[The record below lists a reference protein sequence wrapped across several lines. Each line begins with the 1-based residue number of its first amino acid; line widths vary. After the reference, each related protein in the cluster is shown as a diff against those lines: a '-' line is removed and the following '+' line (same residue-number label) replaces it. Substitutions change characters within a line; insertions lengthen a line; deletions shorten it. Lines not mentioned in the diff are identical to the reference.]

1 MSSPGP
7 DDSHRPD
14 RLQRLDALAELL
26 PTIAAT
32 LDIREVFNRV
42 SEVTRRVLPHDAMGL
57 ALLDEDGVHA
67 RIYAVSSAVD
77 FERPETVRIDD
88 GERRLLGRA
97 DAFEV
102 VEDISSDPVWRSRP
116 PGQAGLR
123 SLLRVPIAAGEG
135 FTGGISFFAR
145 SAGAFS
151 AADVPVARRVAD
163 YVALALSHQRLAEE
177 AARTAEA
184 RERAQR
190 LERRVDALTQ
200 ELAALSSQEHRIVGR
215 SPVWTAVI
223 AEATRVARTET
234 TVLLTGESGTGKEL
248 VARLI
253 HRESARARGPLA
265 AISCAALPEPL
276 LESELFGAERGAY
289 TGAVQSRA
297 GRLEQAAGGT
307 LFLDEVGEMSPAVQ
321 AKLLR
326 VLQERE
332 FQRLGGSRTLRAD
345 VRVIC
350 ATNRDLRQLVAQG
363 LFREDLFYRVNVFE
377 VKLPPLRERADDI
390 LRLTAMFLEDAA
402 RQLGRPVSG
411 LSADARPALL
421 GYHWPG
427 NVRELRN
434 VIERAAI
441 LADGGLVTRAQL
453 NLPEVLV
460 SLGMATLVQP
470 TPHSFGHSTE
480 SVRSGLSDQAPAT
493 LAGPAP
499 AAVRDLATLERE
511 AIEHALVACRYNKA
525 AVARRLGLTRTQ
537 LYVRLR
543 RHGLSWDRA

>member
-1 MSSPGP
+1 MTSSDPP
-7 DDSHRPD
+7 DQPAIDL
-14 RLQRLDALAELL
+14 LQRLDALAELL
-26 PTIAAT
+26 PTIAAA

-67 RIYAVSSAVD
+67 RIYAVSSDVD
-77 FERPETVRIDD
+77 FERPDTVRISDA
-88 GERRLLGRA
+88 ERQLLSDP

-102 VEDISSDPVWRSRP
+102 VDDIAWDPLWQSRP
-116 PGQAGLR
+116 PVEIGLR
-123 SLLRVPIAAGEG
+123 GMLRVPIPEGAGLI
-135 FTGGISFFAR
+135 GGISFFAR
-145 SAGAFS
+145 APAAFS
-151 AADVPVARRVAD
+151 TDDVPVARRVAG
-163 YVALALSHQRLAEE
+163 YVALALSHQRLAEQ
-177 AARTAEA
+177 AARAAEA

-200 ELAALSSQEHRIVGR
+200 ELAALSATDHRVVGR
-215 SPVWTAVI
+215 SPSWTAVI
-223 AEATRVARTET
+223 AQATRVAHTET

-253 HRESARARGPLA
+253 HRESGRARGPFL

-276 LESELFGAERGAY
+276 LESELFGAERGAF
-289 TGAVQSRA
+289 TGAVQARA

-307 LFLDEVGEMSPAVQ
+307 LLLDEVGEMSLPVQ

-332 FQRLGGSRTLRAD
+332 FQRLGGGRTLRAD
-345 VRVIC
+345 VRVVC
-350 ATNRDLRQLVAQG
+350 ATNRDLRALTAQG
-363 LFREDLFYRVNVFE
+363 QFREDLFYRINVFE
-377 VKLPPLRERADDI
+377 IRLPPLRDRPDDI
-390 LRLTAMFLEDAA
+390 LRLTALFLEDAA

-421 GYHWPG
+421 GYAWPG

-453 NLPEVLV
+453 NLPTA
-460 SLGMATLVQP
+460 SGAPASGAPGQP
-470 TPHSFGHSTE
+470 PVPDFGHSID
-480 SVRSGLSDQAPAT
+480 SVGPDAARRPGS
-493 LAGPAP
+493 PAP
-499 AAVRDLATLERE
+499 RPDPASVRDLSSIERE
-511 AIEHALVACRYNKA
+511 AIEQALEACHFNKA
-525 AVARRLGLTRTQ
+525 AAARRLGLTRTQ

-543 RHGLSWDRA
+543 RHSLAWDK